1 MQDFTPSEQLIQ
13 FLDGELPIEQE
24 QNLFDEMALN
34 PDLRSEM
41 RDGLAV
47 RSAIAKDVEAF
58 TPTPDQTRAVF
69 AGLGLSPPYAGSSGN
84 NRAYAKYLSL
94 VWLFLGLS
102 IGSGLASWL
111 SKDSFERQYAALKNK
126 MQITIDGLNDKLNSS
141 KPVMS
146 SVEVPNKDE
155 ILTNTKEKVR
165 TVIVYRDRIVPMM
178 NFDDH
183 SDAYEM
189 NNYDVMAKQNN
200 VSESDQHIIS
210 AAELQTPVAF
220 NHTMPFNS
228 PSISLSN
235 SVQGFIGLSWS
246 NNVGYPRFWTQVRGI
261 GTLSQVP
268 NISINSGIEELSNLN
283 VSVGYSFNENF
294 AAGIELGREP
304 FMLRYNG
311 IAKGRRTLYEQQSS
325 MLLGGIV
332 FQGKLSPLESLY
344 NVQPVSSMFL
354 GGSEIGP
361 LARFSTG
368 LQYPITQTITLYGG
382 LEYSLLQFQFQ
393 SNSFLTQKLGF
404 TYGMQIN
411 L

>member
-24 QNLFDEMALN
+24 QNLFDEIALN

-41 RDGLAV
+41 RDGLAM

-69 AGLGLSPPYAGSSGN
+69 AGLGFSPPYAGSSGN
-84 NRAYAKYLSL
+84 NRSYAKYLPL
-94 VWLFLGLS
+94 IWLFLGLS

-111 SKDSFERQYAALKNK
+111 SKDSFEKQYAALKNK
-126 MQITIDGLNDKLNSS
+126 MQTTIDDLNDKLNNNR
-141 KPVMS
+141 PVMS

-155 ILTNTKEKVR
+155 TVTNTKEKVR

-178 NFDDH
+178 NFDDD
-183 SDAYEM
+183 SGAYEE
-189 NNYDVMAKQNN
+189 NSYDVAANQDN
-200 VSESDQHIIS
+200 VSENDQQVIS
-210 AAELQTPVAF
+210 AAELQMPIAL
-220 NHTMPFNS
+220 NHSTPFNS
-228 PSISLSN
+228 PNISLN
-235 SVQGFIGLSWS
+235 GTVKGFTGMSRF
-246 NNVGYPRFWTQVRGI
+246 NNVGYPRFWTQIRGI
-261 GTLSQVP
+261 GTISQVP
-268 NISINSGIEELSNLN
+268 NISINSGIAELSNLN

-332 FQGKLSPLESLY
+332 FQGKLSPFEALY
-344 NVQPVSSMFL
+344 DVQPVCSMFL

-368 LQYPITQTITLYGG
+368 LQYPITQAITLYGG

-393 SNSFLTQKLGF
+393 SNSFMTQKLGF